1 MKKSFKP
8 FLSILLIHGLFQ
20 NVFAHL
26 DTKNKGNIVK
36 SIGVIGEGAWGTAI
50 ASLLAENGHQ
60 VHLWCYDKTVAQEI
74 NQEHKNSRYMPDF
87 VLSPRI
93 IAYVD
98 LKDVAFNE
106 WIFISTPIKFFRDI
120 VTQCKPYYRR
130 NQRWVVLSKGI
141 ENDTLM
147 LPSQVLAH
155 VLSPQ
160 INGAVLGGPSFA
172 HGVMAHCTTGVNV
185 AASDRMV
192 AEDLVH
198 LVRNTWFR
206 PFINDDVLGIE
217 LGGALKNVVAILL
230 GISTGMQ
237 NDDNTH
243 ALLFTRAWQ
252 EMSALAEALGAQ
264 HKTLQDLAGIG
275 DLFLTVSGHYS
286 RNFFVGKRL
295 GTGQKLESILQET
308 VFIPEGLNTVKTVKQ
323 LIQKYHL
330 TLPLFSTLYEVVFEN
345 LSPTQ
350 LSDVAAHVEDV

>member
-1 MKKSFKP
+1 MNSFKVALS
-8 FLSILLIHGLFQ
+8 FL
-20 NVFAHL
+20 VFYSFYQMAFANFE
-26 DTKNKGNIVK
+26 TKNKGKIVK

-50 ASLLAENGHQ
+50 ASLLAENGYQ
-60 VHLWCYDKTVAQEI
+60 VHLWCYDKVVAQGI
-74 NQEHKNSRYMPDF
+74 NQEHQNSHYMPDF

-93 IAYVD
+93 IAYTD
-98 LKDVAFNE
+98 LKDVMFNE

-147 LPSQVLAH
+147 LPSQILAH
-155 VLSPQ
+155 VLSSQ
-160 INGAVLGGPSFA
+160 INVAVLGGPSFA
-172 HGVMAHCTTGVNV
+172 HGVMDRCTTGVNI
-185 AASDRMV
+185 AASDSII
-192 AEDLVH
+192 AEDLAL
-198 LVRNTWFR
+198 LVRNAWFR

-252 EMSALAEALGAQ
+252 EMTALAEALGAK

-295 GTGQKLESILQET
+295 GSGQKLESVLQET
-308 VFIPEGLNTVKTVKQ
+308 GFIPEGLNTVKTVKQ
-323 LIQKYHL
+323 LIEKYQL
-330 TLPLFSTLYEVVFEN
+330 TLPLFSTLYAVVFEN
-345 LSPTQ
+345 FSPTQ
-350 LSDVAAHVEDV
+350 LTDVAVHAEDV